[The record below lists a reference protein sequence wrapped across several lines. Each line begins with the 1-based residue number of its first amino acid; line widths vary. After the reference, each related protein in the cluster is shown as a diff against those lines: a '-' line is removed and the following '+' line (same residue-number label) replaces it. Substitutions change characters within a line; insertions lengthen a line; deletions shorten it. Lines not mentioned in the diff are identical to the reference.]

1 MKTIN
6 NNQEKPIKLEKIQ
19 TGLRMEKRLI
29 KVLKAVA
36 ECHDLSLGELLESIV
51 LHAFDDAPAFDEN
64 TLKHITQLKEIYG
77 LNYDRHDSGLFQNMH
92 RSE

>member
-1 MKTIN
+1 MNSVNSNK
-6 NNQEKPIKLEKIQ
+6 EKKLKLERIQ

-36 ECHDLSLGELLESIV
+36 EFHDLSLGEMLESIV
-51 LHAFDDAPAFDEN
+51 LHAFDGAPAFDEK

-77 LNYDRHDSGLFQNMH
+77 LNYERHDSGLFQNTNG
-92 RSE
+92 SE